1 VEAKTGTPV
10 GNPKKL
16 LEDGFKAVFAA
27 PGAWSARDWASKART
42 PREFGRAWISAPG
55 E

>member
-27 PGAWSARDWASKART
+27 PGAWVSKRLGIEGEDAAGVWA
-42 PREFGRAWISAPG
+42 GWISCAG
-55 E
+55 